1 MSTQIN
7 QDVIKAREVVAGY
20 KELNK
25 GTVEEVSYYDP
36 ILKLRRYKK
45 VTIDPNSKDFI
56 KLYGKK
62 KNEKEKKD
70 KPVKFVAPTIN
81 KTIKKS
87 SAPRKK
93 TQRKYTPRPD
103 KTPDSYDPNNLTS
116 KVYALHLE
124 GVRNDLIAEK
134 MNISI
139 KRVRQLVSV
148 RRNQLGVKED
158 SRCNSTYKDVKALF
172 QDGKS
177 VTEIAYLVNVSVK
190 NVYNLLIRVK
200 KELKEDLHYNEV
212 KEVFE
217 VIKSKMKLN
226 QVDHCF
232 SSWITPQ
239 KVKYK
244 TNINKLEVIAIC
256 KELVEN
262 GTLEEIA
269 HDRKNLGK
277 MFKFIA

>member
-1 MSTQIN
+1 MSTTIN

-25 GTVEEVSYYDP
+25 GTIEQVSYYDP

-45 VTIDPNSKDFI
+45 VSIDPNSKDFV

-62 KNEKEKKD
+62 KNEPKEKKD
-70 KPVKFVAPTIN
+70 IPIKKAKIIT
-81 KTIKKS
+81 KTIKKA

-93 TQRKYTPRPD
+93 TKRKYTPRPD

-124 GVRNDLIAEK
+124 GIRNDLIAEK
-134 MNISI
+134 MDISI

-158 SRCNSTYKDVKALF
+158 ARCNSTYKDVKTLF
-172 QDGKS
+172 QEGKS

-200 KELKEDLHYNEV
+200 KELKADLHHKEI
-212 KEVFE
+212 KEVLE
-217 VIKSKMKLN
+217 VINSKMKLN

-232 SSWITPQ
+232 ASWITPQ

-244 TNINKLEVIAIC
+244 TNINKLEVVAIC
-256 KELVEN
+256 KELVEK
-262 GTLEEIA
+262 GELKEITP
-269 HDRKNLGK
+269 DKKYLGK